1 MDEKDKL
8 RILIPHWIAHN
19 NDHAQEFRDWAV
31 LTELVSEEIT
41 AAADTVVLA
50 NKSLSSALEKLGGP
64 LQHSRLD

>member
-1 MDEKDKL
+1 MEEKDKL

-19 NDHAQEFRDWAV
+19 NDHAQEFRDWAA

-64 LQHSRLD
+64 LQYSHLD